1 MLGSRYTL
9 DQMEAFVRKDRACAE
24 LLHAFCRWLQQ
35 PEGGEKRPDH
45 AGALAHAADRYL
57 REFVVDCKELG
68 PDHADPALVRQYL
81 GHWYIVHTLEP
92 SHDEIDRTAEA
103 LTHLYRFLAGQG
115 VVDDDT
121 ARAVAELLADPAYFH
136 DRLERFWNL
145 TPGEIPGWLATD
157 AGRSRDG

>member
-9 DQMEAFVRKDRACAE
+9 DDLEAFARKDRACAE
-24 LLHAFCRWLQQ
+24 LLQAFCRWLQQ
-35 PEGGEKRPDH
+35 PHGGKKEPDH

-68 PDHADPALVRQYL
+68 PDHPDPALVRQYL

-92 SHDEIDRTAEA
+92 SHDEIDRAAEA
-103 LTHLYRFLAGQG
+103 LTHLYRFLAGQE
-115 VVDDDT
+115 VVDGGT
-121 ARAVAELLADPAYFH
+121 ARAVAELLADTAYFH

-145 TPGEIPGWLATD
+145 TPDEIPDWLAAD
-157 AGRSRDG
+157 DYRQRGG